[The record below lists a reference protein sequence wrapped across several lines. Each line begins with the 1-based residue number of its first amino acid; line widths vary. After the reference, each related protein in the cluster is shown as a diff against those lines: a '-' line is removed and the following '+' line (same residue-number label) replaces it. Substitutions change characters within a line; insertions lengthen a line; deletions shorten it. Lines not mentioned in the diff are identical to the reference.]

1 MQVDEASVGRL
12 FSMRFNKEGRL
23 FYLGAF
29 YFPSAKWGHG
39 REALKVAFS
48 RGTTETYHDSN
59 CQKCRLKSHATNLSI
74 AIDEWPLPSD
84 ALQAKSAVFEL
95 FLSHS
100 VTGEMPRLSS
110 Y

>member
-1 MQVDEASVGRL
+1 MNQQEQLSCENITVVDD
-12 FSMRFNKEGRL
+12 
-23 FYLGAF
+23 Y
-29 YFPSAKWGHG
+29 W
-39 REALKVAFS
+39 
-48 RGTTETYHDSN
+48 GTTETYHDSN

-84 ALQAKSAVFEL
+84 ALQAESAVFEL